1 MNILITFLSAKRD
14 VFGGMERSI
23 YSLIQGLEYNG
34 CNVYV
39 YTAVSKEKEAN
50 FIYSKY
56 LKNTFLEDISMI
68 DFSILENYK
77 IYSEV
82 LKEEVLNIIDVKRI
96 DYILVEDQ
104 LWGILPHI
112 DIMDCIKCKV
122 GIVYHMYLQKDL
134 IIKTLQ
140 LPFTHYFAV
149 SNDVRNKINK
159 INNFKKNIDLLPN
172 SYNEED
178 FFENIGVKKE
188 KRIFC
193 NTRLAENKG
202 IEYLL
207 NAFVMFHKEY
217 VDYDLLLCGG
227 EFHFGNRSKI
237 FYFINSFLDK
247 HPELAGSIKIL
258 GNLEWKQIPEF
269 IQKSEMVVLPSGY
282 ESFGIAALETIAC
295 GTSLIVTN
303 VGNLPDLVEG
313 AGILIPYADSESLY
327 YAMRNVVKNKELS
340 NTLRDNCRKVKGQ
353 YEAKRVAKELILKIG
368 DNKSNEQR

>member
-23 YSLIQGLEYNG
+23 YSLIKGLEYNG

-39 YTAVSKEKEAN
+39 YTAVSKKKEAN

-77 IYSEV
+77 MNSEV
-82 LKEEVLNIIDVKRI
+82 LKEEVLNIIDAKRI

-112 DIMDCIKCKV
+112 NIMDCIKCKV

-134 IIKTLQ
+134 IIKSLQ

-159 INNFKKNIDLLPN
+159 INNCNKNIDLLPN
-172 SYNEED
+172 SYNEEE
-178 FFENIGVKKE
+178 FFEIIGVKKI

-207 NAFVMFHKEY
+207 NAFEMFHKEY
-217 VDYDLLLCGG
+217 ADYDLLLCGG

-237 FYFINSFLDK
+237 LYFINSFLDK
-247 HPELAGSIKIL
+247 HPELVGSIKIL
-258 GNLEWKQIPEF
+258 GNLEWKRIPEF

-295 GTSLIVTN
+295 GTTLIVTN
-303 VGNLPDLVEG
+303 VGNLPDLVNG
-313 AGILIPYADSESLY
+313 AGVLIPYADSESLY

-368 DNKSNEQR
+368 ENNSNEQR

>member
-23 YSLIQGLEYNG
+23 YSLIKGLEYNG

-39 YTAVSKEKEAN
+39 YTAVSEKKEVN
-50 FIYSKY
+50 FIYSKF

-68 DFSILENYK
+68 DFNILENYK
-77 IYSEV
+77 INAEV
-82 LKEEVLNIIDVKRI
+82 LKKEVLNIIDTKRI
-96 DYILVEDQ
+96 DYIIVEDQ

-112 DIMDCIKCKV
+112 DIMDYIKCKI
-122 GIVYHMYLQKDL
+122 GIIYHMYLQKDL

-149 SNDVRNKINK
+149 SNDVRNKINQINSYDK
-159 INNFKKNIDLLPN
+159 IIDLLPN
-172 SYNEED
+172 TYNEEE
-178 FFENIGVKKE
+178 FFEVIGVKKL

-207 NAFVMFHKEY
+207 SAYEMFHKEY
-217 VDYDLLLCGG
+217 GDYELLLCGG

-237 FYFINSFLDK
+237 FYFIDSFLK
-247 HPELAGSIKIL
+247 RHPELVGSIKIL

-295 GTSLIVTN
+295 GTTLIVTN
-303 VGNLPDLVEG
+303 VGNLPSLVED
-313 AGILIPYADSESLY
+313 AGVLIPYADSESLY
-327 YAMRNVVKNKELS
+327 YAMRSVVKNKELC
-340 NTLRDNCRKVKGQ
+340 NTLRDNCRKVKSQ
-353 YEAKRVAKELILKIG
+353 YEAKRVAREFLLKI
-368 DNKSNEQR
+368 S